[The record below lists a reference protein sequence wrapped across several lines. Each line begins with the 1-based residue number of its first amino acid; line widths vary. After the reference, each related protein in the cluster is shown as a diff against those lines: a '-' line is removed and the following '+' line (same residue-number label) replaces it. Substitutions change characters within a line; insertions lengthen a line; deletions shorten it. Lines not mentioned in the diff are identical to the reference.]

1 MISTN
6 YAAMSARR
14 SLAGGDLKPRWSPL
28 GIELRAMFS
37 GEVCGYGLLAH
48 ARIQW
53 WQRPELGWPV
63 AAAAT
68 SWAVA
73 GVQPAMVW
81 VMPSK
86 GGAVVSRVRLT
97 EVR

>member
-1 MISTN
+1 MISTK
-6 YAAMSARR
+6 YAATSARR
-14 SLAGGDLKPRWSPL
+14 SLAGGDLKPRRSPL
-28 GIELRAMFS
+28 GIELRATVS

-63 AAAAT
+63 AAAAR
-68 SWAVA
+68 WAAA
-73 GVQPAMVW
+73 GVRSAMVW
-81 VMPSK
+81 AMPSK